1 MAGRAVEAAAKE
13 RVVVEYASKEP
24 SAFAEMLG
32 GLIGANVTA
41 RPEKK
46 RDFDTLVARV
56 GIWVTDIDEG
66 VTLAF
71 DAGPHDHDPRGSGNG
86 HEPQQP
92 EDRAL
97 RHARLLRQGRPRRCG
112 QARARQAEDRRH
124 ASKHRDSQPRHPDLL
139 RPVTQLAVIGAGSMG
154 AQIAQQAALHGVDVR
169 LQDKNAEQLKKAL
182 ESNRGHVMR
191 RVEKGKL
198 GQAEAD
204 LALSRVRTATDLAEA
219 VAGADFVIEAV
230 FEDLQLKR
238 SVFAELDEAAPPET
252 VLASNSSTMGISKI
266 ADATSRPE
274 RCVNVHFFYP
284 VLVMDLVEVVRGPQ
298 TSDDT
303 VERAMAMV
311 REMGRTAVLV
321 NKEIDGFIVN
331 RILHAATQEA
341 YRLLDAGVASFQ
353 DIDTAV
359 EKGLNWPMGPFRLGD
374 FSGLDVTYNA
384 RLHMYKTTGDERYR
398 PSPQLEAKVKAGKLG
413 RKSGEGWYS
422 Y

>member
-1 MAGRAVEAAAKE
+1 MR
-13 RVVVEYASKEP
+13 
-24 SAFAEMLG
+24 
-32 GLIGANVTA
+32 
-41 RPEKK
+41 
-46 RDFDTLVARV
+46 
-56 GIWVTDIDEG
+56 
-66 VTLAF
+66 
-71 DAGPHDHDPRGSGNG
+71 
-86 HEPQQP
+86 
-92 EDRAL
+92 
-97 RHARLLRQGRPRRCG
+97 
-112 QARARQAEDRRH
+112 
-124 ASKHRDSQPRHPDLL
+124 
-139 RPVTQLAVIGAGSMG
+139 LAVIGAGSMG
-154 AQIAQQAALHGVDVR
+154 AQIAQQAALNGVEVR
-169 LQDKNAEQLKKAL
+169 LQDKSGEQLAKAL
-182 ESNRGHVMR
+182 DSNRGHVIR

-198 GQAEAD
+198 DKADAD
-204 LALSRVRTATDLAEA
+204 LALSRVRTTTDIAEA

-238 SVFAELDEAAPPET
+238 AVFAELDRLAPAET

-266 ADATSRPE
+266 AGATSRPE

-298 TSDDT
+298 TSDVT
-303 VERAMAMV
+303 VERAVAMV
-311 REMGRTAVLV
+311 RAMGRTAVLV

-341 YRLLDAGVASFQ
+341 YRLLDAGIASFE

-384 RLHMYKTTGDERYR
+384 RLHMYETTGDERFR

-413 RKSGEGWYS
+413 RKTGEGWYR